1 MRRFLFFVILF
12 SLLFR
17 GDDLV
22 YIGIHHH
29 PICYVSAQGN
39 EKKQLASPIHAK
51 QESSLSKG
59 NTADAADYLICEDVE
74 DETNSSAYTRK
85 FRLLAAH
92 NYLLS
97 RNSIPDD
104 DCSSYWDHQ
113 PVDHYSSYRY
123 ILQRTLRI

>member
-1 MRRFLFFVILF
+1 MMRRILFIVILF

-39 EKKQLASPIHAK
+39 EKKQLAVAAK
-51 QESSLSKG
+51 QEASLNKG
-59 NTADAADYLICEDVE
+59 NTSGAADFLIIEDLE
-74 DETNSSAYTRK
+74 DEDSVNAFARK
-85 FRLLAAH
+85 SRLLA
-92 NYLLS
+92 NYSHLLS
-97 RNSIPDD
+97 RYTIPDD
-104 DCSSYWDHQ
+104 DPGSYWEHQ
-113 PVDHYSSYRY
+113 PTDHYSSYRY

>member
-1 MRRFLFFVILF
+1 MRSILFFVILF

-39 EKKQLASPIHAK
+39 EKKQLASPVAAK
-51 QESSLSKG
+51 QEASLNKG
-59 NTADAADYLICEDVE
+59 NTSGQTDFLFIEDLE
-74 DETNSSAYTRK
+74 DEDSSIAFARRS
-85 FRLLAAH
+85 RLLA
-92 NYLLS
+92 NYSHLLS
-97 RNSIPDD
+97 RYTIPDD
-104 DCSSYWDHQ
+104 DPGSYWDHQ
-113 PVDHYSSYRY
+113 PADHYSSYRY